1 MEGLGVS
8 LPSHDVLGAVRDSK
22 IASSLTRKLMGLLF
36 TNEEM
41 ARSSVW
47 GKTKK
52 PLDRQKIEAIIGYNL
67 EFLCILMHTYFFNTG
82 FAIRKYPNT
91 ISEYPIHQA
100 DEKLH
105 VERKKYHQCN
115 A

>member
-1 MEGLGVS
+1 MFKEMTFIGASHTTSKVKLVEGLGVS
-8 LPSHDVLGAVRDSK
+8 LPSHDVLGAMKDSK

-67 EFLCILMHTYFFNTG
+67 EFLHTYAYLFFQH
-82 FAIRKYPNT
+82 RVCHQE
-91 ISEYPIHQA
+91 ISQH
-100 DEKLH
+100 H
-105 VERKKYHQCN
+105 F
-115 A
+115 